1 MHVSTGDMLRE
12 AVAAGT
18 PLGQQAKRFMDAGE
32 LVPDEVV
39 IGIVRDR
46 LAQPDVQARGVL
58 LDGFPRTVAQA
69 EALNRVVE
77 ELGMCKPVVLNLEVP
92 DEEVVRRLSTR
103 RMCRKCGAIY
113 NLEADGLDV
122 GDKCPRCG
130 GEIYQRSDDTP
141 QAIRERLQVYY
152 TQTQPLV
159 DLYSSR
165 GLLRPVDAN
174 GPVEEVRQRVLAAA
188 GREA

>member
-122 GDKCPRCG
+122 GDRCPRCG

-159 DLYSSR
+159 DLYSRR